1 MHKLLL
7 SLTFWAASG
16 LAASNTPV
24 LVELFTSE
32 GCSSCPPADELLAK
46 LNAVQP
52 IPGIDI
58 IVLSEHVDYW
68 NRLGW
73 KDPYSA
79 ELFSE
84 RQQRYATALRSDD
97 VYTPEAVIDGRTGVV
112 GSNSGRV
119 LSAIREAGKETK
131 TPLTLSAQ
139 RDGNQV
145 NVNVQQAGQADLW
158 VALVEAST
166 TSRVVHGENSGRT
179 LQHVGVVRSL
189 QHLKDG
195 AGRIVIDP
203 SWGAKGLRVVAF
215 AQDKRSLR
223 IMGAAQ
229 AAL

>member
-7 SLTFWAASG
+7 SLTFCALSAMAADR
-16 LAASNTPV
+16 TPV

-46 LNAVQP
+46 LNTVQP
-52 IPGIDI
+52 IPGVDI

-68 NRLGW
+68 NQLGW

-79 ELFSE
+79 ALFSD
-84 RQQRYATALRSDD
+84 RQRRYATVLRSDD

-112 GSNSGRV
+112 GSNGGQV
-119 LSAIREAGKETK
+119 LSAIREAAKETK
-131 TPLTLSAQ
+131 TALTLAAQ

-145 NVNVQQAGQADLW
+145 NVKVEQAGQADLW
-158 VALVEAST
+158 VALVEASA
-166 TSRVVHGENSGRT
+166 TSRVMHGENGGRT
-179 LQHVGVVRSL
+179 LQHVGVVRAM

-195 AGRIVIDP
+195 TGRITIDP
-203 SWGAKGLRVVAF
+203 AWGAKGLRVVAF

-223 IMGAAQ
+223 VIGAAQ

>member
-1 MHKLLL
+1 M
-7 SLTFWAASG
+7 AAER
-16 LAASNTPV
+16 TPV

-52 IPGIDI
+52 IPGVDI

-68 NRLGW
+68 NQLGW

-79 ELFSE
+79 ELFSD
-84 RQQRYATALRSDD
+84 RQRRYATVLRSDD

-112 GSNSGRV
+112 GSNSGQV

-145 NVNVQQAGQADLW
+145 KVKVEQTGQSDVW
-158 VALVEAST
+158 VALVEASA
-166 TSRVVHGENSGRT
+166 TSRVMHGENGGRT

-195 AGRIVIDP
+195 AGRIIIDP
-203 SWGAKGLRVVAF
+203 AWGAKGLRVVAF

-223 IMGAAQ
+223 IVGAAQ
-229 AAL
+229 AAI

>member
-1 MHKLLL
+1 MHKLLFL
-7 SLTFWAASG
+7 LTFCAVSVMAG
-16 LAASNTPV
+16 GNTPV

-32 GCSSCPPADELLAK
+32 GCSSCPPADQLLAK
-46 LNAVQP
+46 LSAVQP
-52 IPGIDI
+52 VPGVDF

-79 ELFSE
+79 QLFSE
-84 RQQRYATALRSDD
+84 RQSRYAAVLGSDD

-112 GSNSGRV
+112 GSNSGGV
-119 LSAIREAGKETK
+119 LSAIREAAKETK
-131 TPLTLSAQ
+131 TPLTLAVQ

-145 NVNVQQAGQADLW
+145 NVSVQQAGQAELW

-166 TSRVVHGENSGRT
+166 TSQVMHGENSGRT

-189 QHLKDG
+189 QHLKNG
-195 AGRIVIDP
+195 AGGITINP
-203 SWGAKGLRVVAF
+203 AWGAKGLRVVAF
-215 AQDKRSLR
+215 AQEKRSLR
-223 IMGAAQ
+223 IVGAAQ

>member
-1 MHKLLL
+1 MNKLLL
-7 SLTFWAASG
+7 SLTFCAVSA
-16 LAASNTPV
+16 LAADRTPV

-52 IPGIDI
+52 IPGVDI

-68 NRLGW
+68 NQLGW

-79 ELFSE
+79 ELFSD
-84 RQQRYATALRSDD
+84 RQRRYATVLRSDD

-112 GSNSGRV
+112 GSNSGQV

-145 NVNVQQAGQADLW
+145 NVTVQQAGQADVW
-158 VALVEAST
+158 VALVEASA
-166 TSRVVHGENSGRT
+166 TSRVMHGENGGRT
-179 LQHVGVVRSL
+179 LQHVGVVRAM

-195 AGRIVIDP
+195 TGRLIIDP

-215 AQDKRSLR
+215 AQDKHSLR
-223 IMGAAQ
+223 IVGAAQ

>member
-1 MHKLLL
+1 MNKLLL
-7 SLTFWAASG
+7 SLTLCAVSAMAAG
-16 LAASNTPV
+16 NTPV

-52 IPGIDI
+52 IPGVDI

-68 NRLGW
+68 NQLGW

-79 ELFSE
+79 ELFSD
-84 RQQRYATALRSDD
+84 RQRRYATVLRSDD

-112 GSNSGRV
+112 GSNSGQV

-145 NVNVQQAGQADLW
+145 KVKVEQTGQSDVW
-158 VALVEAST
+158 VALVEASA
-166 TSRVVHGENSGRT
+166 TSRVMHGENGGRT

-195 AGRIVIDP
+195 AGRIIIDP
-203 SWGAKGLRVVAF
+203 AWGAKGLRVVAF

-223 IMGAAQ
+223 IVGAAQ
-229 AAL
+229 AAI

>member
-1 MHKLLL
+1 M
-7 SLTFWAASG
+7 AAG
-16 LAASNTPV
+16 NTPV

-52 IPGIDI
+52 IPGVDI

-68 NRLGW
+68 NQLGW

-79 ELFSE
+79 ELFSD
-84 RQQRYATALRSDD
+84 RQRRYATVLRSDD

-112 GSNSGRV
+112 GSNSGQV

-145 NVNVQQAGQADLW
+145 KVKVEQTGQSDVW
-158 VALVEAST
+158 VALVEASA
-166 TSRVVHGENSGRT
+166 TSRVMHGENGGRT

-195 AGRIVIDP
+195 AGRIIIDP
-203 SWGAKGLRVVAF
+203 AWGAKGLRVVAF

-223 IMGAAQ
+223 IVGAAQ
-229 AAL
+229 AAI